1 LLLPATFA
9 TNKTNDSASFDLSI
23 NKVTGVY
30 DMDALIL
37 GLMPS
42 PRRTVRATLTA
53 KFWHD
58 SRCQGRPTELPG
70 PDQCSVSARVST

>member
-1 LLLPATFA
+1 MPATFA

-23 NKVTGVY
+23 DKVTGVY
-30 DMDALIL
+30 GMDALIL

-42 PRRTVRATLTA
+42 PSRTVRATLAA
-53 KFWHD
+53 KFWLD

-70 PDQCSVSARVST
+70 PDPDSVSARVSR